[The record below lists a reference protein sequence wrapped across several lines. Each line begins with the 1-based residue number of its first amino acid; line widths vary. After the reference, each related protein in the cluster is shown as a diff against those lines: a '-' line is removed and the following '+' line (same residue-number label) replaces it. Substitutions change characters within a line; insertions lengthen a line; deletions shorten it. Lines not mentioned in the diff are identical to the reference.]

1 MSLGD
6 FLVNSSRVF
15 TLQGGDIVLWSSE
28 GNIDAGKGAKTAL
41 AVPPPIIT
49 PNADGTTSV
58 EYQGA
63 ATGSGI
69 RVLLTGDAVPG
80 EVDLIAPKGTVN
92 AGDAGIGSAGNV
104 NIAAQQVIGAQN
116 INFSGT
122 STGVPVAQT
131 GSLAAGLTGVSGLA
145 ADAGKVGAD
154 SAAQAARAQQKPQE
168 SLKTAFL
175 NVEVIGFGDDDG
187 SNDEKKKKKKDQ

>member
-1 MSLGD
+1 MRAFSLGD

-15 TLQGGDIVLWSSE
+15 TLQGGDIVLWSSL

-41 AVPPPIIT
+41 AVPPPIIVN
-49 PNADGTTSV
+49 NADGTTSV

-116 INFSGT
+116 INFSGYLDRRA
-122 STGVPVAQT
+122 S
-131 GSLAAGLTGVSGLA
+131 
-145 ADAGKVGAD
+145 GAD
-154 SAAQAARAQQKPQE
+154 RQPGSGFDWRQRAGCRCQQ
-168 SLKTAFL
+168 S
-175 NVEVIGFGDDDG
+175 GRR
-187 SNDEKKKKKKDQ
+187 